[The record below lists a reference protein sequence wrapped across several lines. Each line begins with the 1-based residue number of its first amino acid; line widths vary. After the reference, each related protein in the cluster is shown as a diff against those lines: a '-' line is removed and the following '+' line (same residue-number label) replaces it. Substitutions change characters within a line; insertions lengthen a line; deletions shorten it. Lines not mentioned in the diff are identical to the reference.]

1 MARPMP
7 TPGNNLAGRMIEAAH
22 GWGER
27 IALREGERHW
37 TYQTLIGEV
46 QRVASML
53 RSQGL
58 SRGQRVALLMPDS
71 LETAAAILG
80 IIHAGGVAVPLSDLT
95 RAPDM
100 RAYLVHCGASA
111 VIVHAELAAALD
123 SVRGELPRLDRV
135 LCVGGEAPRGLLD
148 YHALVAAAEPAQE
161 AAAVMPADPAV
172 LVYSIADV
180 EHDLRGVPHA
190 HGTPMAAFESFGQGV
205 LGLGGDDRVFCMAR
219 LSTTYGLGI
228 GLFFPL
234 AAGAQS
240 LLLPG
245 QPRSPTVFAALAEYR
260 PTVFMAAPSLY
271 RQLVRDA
278 KAVADQGQPLAGCRA
293 SISGT
298 EGMPPQLIDKI
309 RDVLGVEVMVGFGLT
324 EAFQFVLLGT
334 AEDARQGASGR
345 PVAGFEARI
354 IDDEG
359 QPVGPNMIGTLQIRG
374 PTLLATYWSTDH
386 SEQGRARLKRAST
399 HEPDEAWHQQQWP
412 EAEWPGEH
420 WRDGWFT
427 TRDRFLRDEGGNF
440 YHFGRIDDLF
450 KVGGQWISPTEMER
464 ALGAHEAVWEC
475 AVIGAED
482 EDGLTKPMAFVV
494 PNVGHT
500 PGPELA
506 RALRDYLKAELATY
520 KYPRWLEFIDKLPR
534 GPQGKILRYKLQAR
548 SKLPRQNAP
557 VSAPA
562 SAPASP
568 PGQRD
573 DQG

>member
-7 TPGNNLAGRMIEAAH
+7 TPGNNLAGRLIEAATAH

-27 IALREGERHW
+27 IALREGERQW

-111 VIVHAELAAALD
+111 IIVHAELAAALD
-123 SVRGELPRLDRV
+123 TVRGELSRLDRV

-148 YHALVAAAEPAQE
+148 YRALVAAAEPAQE
-161 AAAVMPADPAV
+161 AAAVLPGDPAV
-172 LVYSIADV
+172 LIYSTADV
-180 EHDLRGVPHA
+180 ENDLRGVPHA
-190 HGTPMAAFESFGQGV
+190 HGTPMAAFQSFAQGV
-205 LGLGGDDRVFCMAR
+205 LGLASDDRVFCMAR

-240 LLLPG
+240 LLVPE
-245 QPRSPTVFAALAEYR
+245 QPKSPAVFTALAEYR

-271 RQLVRDA
+271 RQLVHDA
-278 KAVADQGQPLAGCRA
+278 KAAADQVQPLAGCRA
-293 SISGT
+293 SIAGS

-309 RDVLGVEVMVGFGLT
+309 RDVLGVDVMVGFGLT
-324 EAFQFVLLGT
+324 EAFQFVLLST
-334 AEDARQGASGR
+334 TEDARQGASGR

-354 IDDEG
+354 VDDEG
-359 QPVGPNMIGTLQIRG
+359 EPVGPNMIGTLQIRG

-386 SEQGRARLKRAST
+386 SEQGRARLERASSR
-399 HEPDEAWHQQQWP
+399 EPDQAWHRQQWP
-412 EAEWPGEH
+412 DAEWPVEH

-450 KVGGQWISPTEMER
+450 KVGGKWISPTEMER
-464 ALGAHEAVWEC
+464 ALGAHESVWEC

-506 RALRDYLKAELATY
+506 RALRDYLKAELASY
-520 KYPRWLEFIDKLPR
+520 KYPRWLEFVDKLPR

-548 SKLPRQNAP
+548 SKLPRQ
-557 VSAPA
+557 
-562 SAPASP
+562 SP
-568 PGQRD
+568 PVEAPPPRNRE
-573 DQG
+573 

>member
-1 MARPMP
+1 MP
-7 TPGNNLAGRMIEAAH
+7 TPGNNLAGRLIEAARAH
-22 GWGER
+22 DWGER
-27 IALREGERHW
+27 IALREGERQW

-53 RSQGL
+53 RALGL
-58 SRGQRVALLMPDS
+58 GRGQRVALLMPDS
-71 LETAAAILG
+71 LETAAALLG

-123 SVRGELPRLDRV
+123 SVRGELPRLDCV

-148 YHALVAAAEPAQE
+148 FHALVAAAEPAQE
-161 AAAVMPADPAV
+161 AAAVTPAEPAL

-205 LGLGGDDRVFCMAR
+205 LGLGSDDRVFCMAR

-245 QPRSPTVFAALAEYR
+245 QPKSPSVFAGLAEYR

-271 RQLVRDA
+271 RQLVHDA

-334 AEDARQGASGR
+334 SEDARQGASGR

-354 IDDEG
+354 VDDEG

-412 EAEWPGEH
+412 EAAWPGEH
-420 WRDGWFT
+420 WREGWFT

-450 KVGGQWISPTEMER
+450 KVGGKWISPTEMER

-506 RALRDYLKAELATY
+506 RTLRDYLKAELASY

-548 SKLPRQNAP
+548 SKLPRQSAP

-562 SAPASP
+562 SAPAAP
-568 PGQRD
+568 PGPRD

>member
-1 MARPMP
+1 MP
-7 TPGNNLAGRMIEAAH
+7 TPGDNLAGRLIEAARTH
-22 GWGER
+22 GWGAR
-27 IALREGERHW
+27 VALRQGERQW
-37 TYQTLIGEV
+37 TYETLIDQV

-53 RSQGL
+53 RSLRL
-58 SRGQRVALLMPDS
+58 SRGARVALLMPDS

-80 IIHAGGVAVPLSDLT
+80 ILHAGGVAVPLSDLT

-135 LCVGGEAPRGLLD
+135 LCVGGDGPRGMLD
-148 YHALVAAAEPAQE
+148 FHAQVAAAEPAQE
-161 AAAVMPADPAV
+161 AAAVTPGDPAV

-180 EHDLRGVPHA
+180 ENDLRGVPHP
-190 HGTPMAAFESFGQGV
+190 HGTPAAAFQSFAQGV
-205 LGLGGDDRVFCMAR
+205 LGLESDDRVFCMAR

-240 LLLPG
+240 LLLPE
-245 QPRSPTVFAALAEYR
+245 QPRSPAVFAALAAYA

-271 RQLVRDA
+271 RQLVHDA
-278 KAVADQGQPLAGCRA
+278 KTMAAGERPLASCRA
-293 SISGT
+293 CISGT

-309 RDVLGVEVMVGFGLT
+309 RDVLGAEVMVGFGLT

-345 PVAGFEARI
+345 PAAGFEARI
-354 IDDEG
+354 VDDDG
-359 QPVGPNMIGTLQIRG
+359 APVGPNVLGTLQIRG
-374 PTLLATYWSTDH
+374 PTLLSTYWSADH
-386 SEQGRARLKRAST
+386 AELGRARLKRASSC
-399 HEPDEAWHQQQWP
+399 EPDQAWHRQQWP
-412 EAEWPGEH
+412 DAEWPAEH
-420 WRDGWFT
+420 WREGWFT

-450 KVGGQWISPTEMER
+450 KVGGKWISPTEMER
-464 ALGAHEAVWEC
+464 ALAAHESVWEC

-506 RALRDYLKAELATY
+506 RQLRDYLKAELAAY
-520 KYPRWLEFIDKLPR
+520 KYPRWLEFVDKLPR
-534 GPQGKILRYKLQAR
+534 GPHGKLLRYKLQAR
-548 SKLPRQNAP
+548 SKLPRQSP
-557 VSAPA
+557 
-562 SAPASP
+562 PASP
-568 PGQRD
+568 PASPERD
-573 DQG
+573 QS

>member
-1 MARPMP
+1 MARSMP
-7 TPGNNLAGRMIEAAH
+7 TPRDNLAGRLIEAARAH

-27 IALREGERHW
+27 VALRQGERQW
-37 TYQTLIGEV
+37 TYDILISEV
-46 QRVASML
+46 QRLAAVL
-53 RSQGL
+53 RSLGL
-58 SRGQRVALLMPDS
+58 ARGQRVALLMPDS

-80 IIHAGGVAVPLSDLT
+80 IVHAGGVAVPLSDLT

-100 RAYLVHCGASA
+100 RAYLAHCGASA

-123 SVRGELPRLDRV
+123 SVRGELSRLDRV

-148 YHALVAAAEPAQE
+148 YHALLAAAEPAEE
-161 AAAVMPADPAV
+161 AAAVSPSDPAV

-190 HGTPMAAFESFGQGV
+190 HATPMLAFASFAQGV
-205 LGLGGDDRVFCMAR
+205 LGLEGDDRVFCTSR
-219 LSTTYGLGI
+219 LSTAYGLGV

-240 LLLPG
+240 LLLPE
-245 QPRSPTVFAALAEYR
+245 QPKSTTVFAALSEYQ
-260 PTVFMAAPSLY
+260 PTVFMATPSLY

-278 KAVADQGQPLAGCRA
+278 KAAAEPGQPLASCRA
-293 SISGT
+293 GIAGT

-334 AEDARQGASGR
+334 AEDARQGACGR

-354 IDDEG
+354 VDDEG
-359 QPVGPNMIGTLQIRG
+359 QPVGPNVIGTLQIRG
-374 PTLLATYWSTDH
+374 PTLLATYWSADH
-386 SEQGRARLKRAST
+386 AEQGRAQLQRTSAE
-399 HEPDEAWHQQQWP
+399 EPDQAWHRQQWP
-412 EAEWPGEH
+412 DAAWPAEH

-450 KVGGQWISPTEMER
+450 KVGGKWISPAEMER
-464 ALGAHEAVWEC
+464 ALGAHESVWEC

-506 RALRDYLKAELATY
+506 RQLRDYLKAELAAY
-520 KYPRWLEFIDKLPR
+520 KYPRWLEFVDKLPR

-548 SKLPRQNAP
+548 SKLPKQF
-557 VSAPA
+557 S
-562 SAPASP
+562 SP
-568 PGQRD
+568 QGPRG
-573 DQG
+573 DQS

>member
-1 MARPMP
+1 MP
-7 TPGNNLAGRMIEAAH
+7 TPGHNLAGRLIEAAQTH
-22 GWGER
+22 GWGDR
-27 IALREGERHW
+27 IALRQGERQW
-37 TYQTLIGEV
+37 TYQALIGEV

-53 RSQGL
+53 RSLRLG
-58 SRGQRVALLMPDS
+58 RGQRVALLMPDS

-100 RAYLVHCGASA
+100 RSYLVHCGASV

-148 YHALVAAAEPAQE
+148 YHALAAAAEPAQE
-161 AAAVMPADPAV
+161 AAAVSPGDPAV

-190 HGTPMAAFESFGQGV
+190 HGTPMAAFESFAQGV
-205 LGLGGDDRVFCMAR
+205 LGLESDDRVFCMAR

-240 LLLPG
+240 LLLPE
-245 QPRSPTVFAALAEYR
+245 QPKSPAMFAALAAYA

-278 KAVADQGQPLAGCRA
+278 RAAAAPERPLASCRA
-293 SISGT
+293 GISGT
-298 EGMPPQLIDKI
+298 EGMPPQLIDQI
-309 RDVLGVEVMVGFGLT
+309 RDVLGVEVMVSFGLT
-324 EAFQFVLLGT
+324 EAFQFVLMGT
-334 AEDARQGASGR
+334 AEDARLGAVGR

-354 IDDEG
+354 VDDEG
-359 QPVGPNMIGTLQIRG
+359 EPVGPDVLGTLQIRG
-374 PTLLATYWSTDH
+374 PTLLATYWSADH
-386 SEQGRARLKRAST
+386 GDQGRARLKRTST
-399 HEPDEAWHQQQWP
+399 SEPDQAWHRQQWP
-412 EAEWPGEH
+412 EAEWPVEH
-420 WRDGWFT
+420 WRQGWFT
-427 TRDRFLRDEGGNF
+427 TRDRFLRDELGNF

-450 KVGGQWISPTEMER
+450 KVGGKWISPTEMER
-464 ALGAHEAVWEC
+464 ALAAHESVWEC

-506 RALRDYLKAELATY
+506 RQLRDYLKAELAAY
-520 KYPRWLEFIDKLPR
+520 KYPRWLEFVDKLPR
-534 GPQGKILRYKLQAR
+534 GPQGKVLRYKLQAR
-548 SKLPRQNAP
+548 SKLPRQ
-557 VSAPA
+557 
-562 SAPASP
+562 SP
-568 PGQRD
+568 PVPRS